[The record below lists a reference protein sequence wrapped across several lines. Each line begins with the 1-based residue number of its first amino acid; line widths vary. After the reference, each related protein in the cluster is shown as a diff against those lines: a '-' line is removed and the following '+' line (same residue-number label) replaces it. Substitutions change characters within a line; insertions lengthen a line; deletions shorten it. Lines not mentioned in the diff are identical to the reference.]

1 MTLDW
6 TTLAN
11 KINDRNLRERGLIF
25 LMVVSVLVALI
36 FTSFLEPQ
44 LAKQKTFSR
53 QMTQQQS
60 QIKGI
65 QTQFQA
71 LEESR
76 AVDPDTANRA
86 KLESLRIQLVQIKA
100 LLQVKQQHL
109 IPPDKIAGLLEELLS
124 RNRQLQLI
132 SLLSLPASIVTGEEE
147 QATAVEKEFFRHGV
161 EISVRGNYFD
171 LLDYMAQLE
180 KLPSQMFW
188 GKASLTVEQYPV
200 SRLNLTFYT
209 LSLDKA
215 WLVI

>member
-6 TTLAN
+6 ATLAN

-25 LMVVSVLVALI
+25 LMVVSVLVAII
-36 FTSFLEPQ
+36 FTLFLEPQ
-44 LAKQKTFSR
+44 LSKQKTLSR
-53 QMTQQQS
+53 QMTQQQN
-60 QIKGI
+60 QIKDI
-65 QTQFQA
+65 QAQLQA

-76 AVDPDTANRA
+76 SVDPDTANRA

-100 LLQVKQQHL
+100 LLQVKQQQL
-109 IPPDKIAGLLEELLS
+109 IPPDKIAGLLEDMLN

-132 SLLSLPASIVTGEEE
+132 SLLSLPASTVTGEEE
-147 QATAVEKEFFRHGV
+147 QAAAVEKEFFKHGI

-171 LLDYMAQLE
+171 LLDYVVQLE

-200 SRLNLTFYT
+200 SRLTLTLFT

>member
-25 LMVVSVLVALI
+25 LMVVSVLVAII
-36 FTSFLEPQ
+36 FTLFLEPQ
-44 LAKQKTFSR
+44 LAKQKALSQ
-53 QMTQQQS
+53 QMVQQQD

-65 QTQFQA
+65 QAQLQA
-71 LEESR
+71 MEQTR
-76 AVDPDTANRA
+76 GIDPDADNRA

-100 LLQVKQQHL
+100 LMQVKQQHL
-109 IPPDKIAGLLEELLS
+109 IPPDKIAGLLEDMLS

-132 SLLSLPASIVTGEEE
+132 SLLSLPATTVTGEEE

-161 EISVRGNYFD
+161 EVSVRGNYFD
-171 LLDYMAQLE
+171 LLDYVAQLE
-180 KLPSQMFW
+180 KLPTQMFW

-200 SRLNLTFYT
+200 SRLTLTLYT
-209 LSLDKA
+209 LSLDKV
-215 WLVI
+215 WLVT

>member
-36 FTSFLEPQ
+36 FTLFLEPQ
-44 LAKQKTFSR
+44 LAKQKTLSQ
-53 QMTQQQS
+53 QMTQQQD

-65 QTQFQA
+65 QAQLQA
-71 LEESR
+71 MEQTR
-76 AVDPDTANRA
+76 GIDPDADNRA

-100 LLQVKQQHL
+100 LMQVKQQQL
-109 IPPDKIAGLLEELLS
+109 IPPDKIAGLLEDMLS

-132 SLLSLPASIVTGEEE
+132 SLLSLPASTVTGEEE
-147 QATAVEKEFFRHGV
+147 QATAVEKEFFKHGV
-161 EISVRGNYFD
+161 EISVRGSYFD
-171 LLDYMAQLE
+171 LLDYVVQLE

-200 SRLNLTFYT
+200 SRLTLTLYT
-209 LSLDKA
+209 LSLDKV
-215 WLVI
+215 WLVT